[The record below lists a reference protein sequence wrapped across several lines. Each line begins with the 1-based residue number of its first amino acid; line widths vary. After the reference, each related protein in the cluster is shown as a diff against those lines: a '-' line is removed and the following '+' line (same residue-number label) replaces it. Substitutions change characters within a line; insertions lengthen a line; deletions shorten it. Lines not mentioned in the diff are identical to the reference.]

1 MQKTHGIE
9 ALRRVGFL
17 SEVGDPAL
25 KALAA
30 ECRFAE
36 FGAGQLII
44 GHLDT
49 SCDVLFLL
57 DGQARVSVYSA
68 QGKQVSFR
76 DIRPGGIFGE
86 MAAIDG
92 APRSASIEAISGCLV
107 AVLPQ
112 AQFLAALT
120 HYPPMMLAVLR
131 HLSGQV
137 RVLTARVFEFS
148 TLAVRSRV
156 HSELIRLAE
165 TISPGRN
172 DVVLAPAP
180 THQDIAT
187 RISTHREAVTR
198 EFKHLERLG
207 VVQRQG
213 RKLKIRD
220 LALLRSL
227 LSEE

>member
-1 MQKTHGIE
+1 MQKNHGIE

-25 KALAA
+25 KALTA

-86 MAAIDG
+86 MAEIDG
-92 APRSASIEAISGCLV
+92 AQRSASIEAISDC
-107 AVLPQ
+107 
-112 AQFLAALT
+112 
-120 HYPPMMLAVLR
+120 MM
-131 HLSGQV
+131 
-137 RVLTARVFEFS
+137 
-148 TLAVRSRV
+148 AVRAR
-156 HSELIRLAE
+156 
-165 TISPGRN
+165 
-172 DVVLAPAP
+172 
-180 THQDIAT
+180 
-187 RISTHREAVTR
+187 
-198 EFKHLERLG
+198 
-207 VVQRQG
+207 
-213 RKLKIRD
+213 
-220 LALLRSL
+220 
-227 LSEE
+227 

>member
-1 MQKTHGIE
+1 MQKHHGIE

-92 APRSASIEAISGCLV
+92 APRSASIEAISDCTV

-112 AQFLAALT
+112 AAFIAALT
-120 HYPPMMLAVLR
+120 HYPPLMLAVLR

-148 TLAVRSRV
+148 TLAVQAESIASSSGSPKPSARDTTTWCWRRRRP
-156 HSELIRLAE
+156 IRTSQPA
-165 TISPGRN
+165 S
-172 DVVLAPAP
+172 AP
-180 THQDIAT
+180 IA
-187 RISTHREAVTR
+187 RR
-198 EFKHLERLG
+198 
-207 VVQRQG
+207 
-213 RKLKIRD
+213 
-220 LALLRSL
+220 
-227 LSEE
+227 